1 MATGLNGKRNLRS
14 KKGIF
19 NNLVTLYRTIDTVLL
34 PPPRHVEMSH
44 AGWGSAV

>member
-19 NNLVTLYRTIDTVLL
+19 NNLYRTIDTALL
-34 PPPRHVEMSH
+34 PPPRHIEMSH